1 MRTEGNGCNNVVAG
15 LVNEMVD
22 KTEKVSTNAK
32 REEREAANVMIYLR
46 CMCEGIL
53 NCQGAFETDGQQINI

>member
-22 KTEKVSTNAK
+22 KTEKVSANAK
-32 REEREAANVMIYLR
+32 RE
-46 CMCEGIL
+46 
-53 NCQGAFETDGQQINI
+53 